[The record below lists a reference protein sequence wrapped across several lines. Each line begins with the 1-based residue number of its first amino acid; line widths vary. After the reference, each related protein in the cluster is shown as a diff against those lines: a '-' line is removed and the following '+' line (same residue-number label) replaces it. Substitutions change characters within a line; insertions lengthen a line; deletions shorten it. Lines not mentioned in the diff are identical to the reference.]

1 MFEALRTNEDKGKEG
16 TESADQLVV
25 NNEQLSN
32 SDMEISG
39 VMMDKDDRNEEV
51 VISEFSSFIQ
61 VDKLDKLYDLA
72 KNVSCCAKTATFF
85 GNYLLSYFSYC
96 SLAFVVNKSLTSA
109 FVSTINRQQNPTK
122 LYLDSKM
129 L

>member
-61 VDKLDKLYDLA
+61 VDKLDKIYDLA
-72 KNVSCCAKTATFF
+72 KNLSCCAKAATFF
-85 GNYLLSYFSYC
+85 GNCISFIFHIARLFS
-96 SLAFVVNKSLTSA
+96 S
-109 FVSTINRQQNPTK
+109 
-122 LYLDSKM
+122 
-129 L
+129 